1 VVVDVNEFPG
11 IDGDDGND
19 YEFGQP
25 LVINGGIVNE
35 FNFPTFIS
43 LYYDA

>member
-1 VVVDVNEFPG
+1 MLINFRELMEMM
-11 IDGDDGND
+11 IMI

-25 LVINGGIVNE
+25 LVINGDIVNE

>member
-1 VVVDVNEFPG
+1 MLINFQELMEMMILIF
-11 IDGDDGND
+11 
-19 YEFGQP
+19 EFGQP